1 MAIHGFPDFQISLD
15 DEVPALNNI
24 SAYVTGFSGWDLEEL
39 LEEIT
44 AASDSGDR
52 HAPVGLQTKAPVTVS
67 GPYDEVANGLV
78 DVTATSKGSI
88 RTLLISFDAAATTIE
103 VECYIKSTST
113 KPTRGALTIFEVVLQ
128 PTGAITLA

>member
-1 MAIHGFPDFQISLD
+1 MAIHGFPNFEISLD
-15 DEVPALNNI
+15 DEAPALKDI
-24 SAYVTGFSGWDLEEL
+24 AAYVTGFSGWDLEEL

-44 AASDSGDR
+44 AASDSDDR

-67 GPYDEVANGLV
+67 GPYDDVTDGLV
-78 DVTATSKGSI
+78 DVTATTKGQI
-88 RTLLISFDAAATTIE
+88 RTLLISFDGGSTTIE

-113 KPTRGALTIFEVVLQ
+113 KPSRGTLHVYEVVLQ